1 MTTNRTSK
9 QYEVA
14 QVATDILSE
23 FLEVAFHCILYAREI
38 YPNSVFER
46 CRKYNVPVQMCC
58 HPEVKQYIVDV
69 IQSLKPLMDKQ
80 QLDKLALLIL
90 SVDQLPVEKF
100 VFDISPVSNPML
112 SEDTYLLRLEQALR
126 AFLLKLNVCDASL
139 QVLPEDCTWAVQV
152 HTENAALL
160 GIDEQQILHEFA
172 WIEADESQVKIN
184 NAKLVP
190 LKAMTSPIMKMQLYI
205 EESASKT

>member
-1 MTTNRTSK
+1 MSTGRSSK

-23 FLEVAFHCILYAREI
+23 FLEVAFHCILYVREI
-38 YPNSVFER
+38 YPNTVFER

-58 HPEVKQYIVDV
+58 HPDVKQYIVDV
-69 IQSLKPLMDKQ
+69 IQSLKPILDKQ
-80 QLDKLALLIL
+80 QVDKIALVILAA
-90 SVDQLPVEKF
+90 DQNPVEKF
-100 VFDISPVSNPML
+100 VFDITPVSNPTL

-126 AFLLKLNVCDASL
+126 AFLLKLNICDASL

-160 GIDEQQILHEFA
+160 GIEEQQILQEFP
-172 WIEADESQVKIN
+172 WIEADESQVKVE

-205 EESASKT
+205 EEKSPKT